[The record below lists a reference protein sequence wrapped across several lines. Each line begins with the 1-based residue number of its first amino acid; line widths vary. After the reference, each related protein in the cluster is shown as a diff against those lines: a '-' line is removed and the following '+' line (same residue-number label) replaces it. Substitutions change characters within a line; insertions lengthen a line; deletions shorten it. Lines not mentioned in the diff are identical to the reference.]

1 MDKDKGLTFGARLKD
16 LRLEKNLTLD
26 EVHKKTKIPINILE
40 AIEEDR
46 IVGIDPVYVRGFL
59 KIYCTLLGVDYREYT
74 SASYKSEIPQESLKK
89 DKAIISPP
97 KVEVSFFDRQKVKM
111 KIGITF
117 FLVFIFIFAIFKLAN
132 IKRSD
137 TKEKRAKTKEVS
149 SPLSIAPSATIK
161 LGIRAKEDCWLKA
174 VVDGKVVFQNIL
186 KKGRF
191 ETWEADERIE
201 LSLGNAGGI
210 ELEVNGKLFSPLG
223 RRGQVVKRILIN
235 KEGLQVLR

>member
-16 LRLEKNLTLD
+16 LRLEKNLTLN

-46 IVGIDPVYVRGFL
+46 IVGIGPVYVRGFL

-74 SASYKSEIPQESLKK
+74 PASYKSEIPQESLKK

-117 FLVFIFIFAIFKLAN
+117 FLVFIFIFAIFKLAH
-132 IKRSD
+132 IKRPV
-137 TKEKRAKTKEVS
+137 TRQKKTKTEVGS
-149 SPLSIAPSATIK
+149 ALAIAPFATIK

-210 ELEVNGKLFSPLG
+210 ELEVNGRLFSPLG